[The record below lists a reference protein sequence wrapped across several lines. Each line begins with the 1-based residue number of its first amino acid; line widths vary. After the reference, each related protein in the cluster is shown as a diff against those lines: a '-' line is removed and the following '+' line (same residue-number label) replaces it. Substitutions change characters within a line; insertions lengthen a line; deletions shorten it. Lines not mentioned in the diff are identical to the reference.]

1 MKCKDLM
8 HVGLQWVAADASV
21 RDTAR
26 LMRDRAMGFL
36 LVAGAAPGQL
46 MGVVTDRDLAI
57 RACVEDKVPAEIKIG
72 DIASTEVIVCGED
85 DDLGEA
91 EKTMREEQKARL
103 VVVNDD
109 GKPVGVLSLTDI
121 LLHDHPR
128 RAAKTARGILARE
141 AEGPHTPIDQ
151 IKLTPSTPAD
161 EDAASRQ
168 DSAMNGRRLDGP
180 LKMFP

>member
-1 MKCKDLM
+1 M
-8 HVGLQWVAADASV
+8 HVGLQWVAGDASV

-46 MGVVTDRDLAI
+46 KGVVTDRDLAI
-57 RACVEDKVPAEIKIG
+57 RACTDDRRPGDIRVG
-72 DIASTEVIVCGED
+72 DIASTEVIVCDED

-103 VVVNDD
+103 VVVNAD
-109 GKPVGVLSLTDI
+109 GKAVGVLSLTDI
-121 LLHDHPR
+121 LLHDHPL

-151 IKLTPSTPAD
+151 IKLTPSTPDD
-161 EDAASRQ
+161 EDSVSHQ
-168 DSAMNGRRLDGP
+168 HSTLTGRRVDGP
-180 LKMFP
+180 VKMFP